1 MAGSGAGLDPLLVS
15 PPMSNPDALETEHP
29 IPPEAVAPR
38 TESSGGLT
46 ADRPT
51 SARRRRRR
59 PVRPGEGRR
68 QRPQVEPQDLAEGE
82 IASSPNDAARRRLLA
97 AADVVA
103 AAAAFLIVVTVLGHD
118 ALGLGAAVAIAAVIA
133 VCKVA
138 GLYDREEHLLHKTTL
153 DEAPAIFRV
162 AGLYTLLTFLAGA
175 TIVDGSLGRQQAVVL
190 WVTLGAAM
198 LLMRAAARR
207 IARRFLEGER
217 CLVVGG
223 AGAAERLSAQLERCA
238 GARAEIV
245 GRVPLSD
252 SGAGPGSIP
261 VLGSFSSLEQLL
273 SAHRIDRA
281 VIAPGA
287 GAGDGHLLD
296 AIRVVKRLGV
306 RISVLPGL
314 LEAVGSAYELDEIEG
329 STLLGLRR
337 HGLSRSSRLVKR
349 AFDLF
354 LAGLLVVAL
363 APLLAMIALAIKL
376 DSAGPVLFRQR
387 RVGLGDS
394 VFRIYKF
401 RTMIDGAEAQR
412 AALVH
417 RNEAGGGLFKIERD
431 PRITRVGSFLR
442 RTSLDE
448 LAQLLNVLRG
458 EMSLVGPRPLIV
470 AEDELIEGLH
480 RHRLLV
486 PPGVTG
492 LWQIFG
498 SARIPLDEMVKIDYL
513 YGANWS
519 LWLDAKILLR
529 TVPFV
534 LSRRGL

>member
-1 MAGSGAGLDPLLVS
+1 
-15 PPMSNPDALETEHP
+15 MSEPDALETEHP
-29 IPPEAVAPR
+29 IPPAAGAPR
-38 TESSGGLT
+38 TESSGALT

-51 SARRRRRR
+51 RIRRHRRR
-59 PVRPGEGRR
+59 PHPAGEGGG
-68 QRPQVEPQDLAEGE
+68 QRPRPEPQALAEAPVGS
-82 IASSPNDAARRRLLA
+82 APHDKVRRRLLA
-97 AADVVA
+97 AADVLA
-103 AAAAFLIVVTVLGHD
+103 AGAAFVLVVTVLGHD
-118 ALGLGAAVAIAAVIA
+118 SLGLGAAVAIAMVVA

-138 GLYDREEHLLHKTTL
+138 GLYDRDEHLLHKTTL

-175 TIVDGSLGRQQAVVL
+175 AIVDGSLGRGQAVVL

-198 LLMRAAARR
+198 LLMRAGARR
-207 IARRFLEGER
+207 LSGRLLDEER
-217 CLVVGG
+217 CLIVGG
-223 AGAAERLSAQLERCA
+223 AGAAERLAAQLGRCA
-238 GARAEIV
+238 GTRVQIV
-245 GRVPLSD
+245 GRVPIGG
-252 SGAGPGSIP
+252 GAAAAGSVP
-261 VLGSFSSLEQLL
+261 VLGSFGALEQLL
-273 SAHRIDRA
+273 AAHRIDRA
-281 VIAPGA
+281 VIAPSPED
-287 GAGDGHLLD
+287 GDGQLLD

-314 LEAVGSAYELDEIEG
+314 LEAVGSAYVLDEIEG

-337 HGLSRSSRLVKR
+337 HGLSRSSRLLKR
-349 AFDLF
+349 AFDLV
-354 LAGLLVVAL
+354 LASLLLVLL
-363 APLLAMIALAIKL
+363 APLMVMIAVAIKL

-412 AALVH
+412 AALAH
-417 RNEAGGGLFKIERD
+417 RNEAGGGLFKIEGD
-431 PRITRVGSFLR
+431 PRITRVGGFLR

-458 EMSLVGPRPLIV
+458 EMSLVGPRPLIL

-519 LWLDAKILLR
+519 LWLDTKILLR